1 MKRIATYIA
10 IALLSTA
17 STSAASGTFDNG
29 RTQVENAS
37 YQLRGSIGSFAS
49 AAIAPAAKM
58 AAPQATPADFN
69 LAQNFPNPFNPST
82 TIAYALPQ
90 ESSVRL
96 TIYNIV
102 GQQIRTLVDDA
113 QTAGSYKIQWD
124 ARDDSGQQVATG
136 FYIYRLEAGS
146 FSAVHKMTLVK

>member
-10 IALLSTA
+10 IALLSIA

-29 RTQVENAS
+29 RAQVENAS

-102 GQQIRTLVDDA
+102 RRQRQPTGRFAQHHLRALRCRSRRQPTVERNAEPRCRKWRFQRRTR
-113 QTAGSYKIQWD
+113 QFQPT
-124 ARDDSGQQVATG
+124 
-136 FYIYRLEAGS
+136 RL
-146 FSAVHKMTLVK
+146 TL